1 MAALKQK
8 KDKNNAFIITLT
20 GPSMCGKSYI
30 IDRIME
36 LKEKFYVENQIIFR
50 PASISKYTTRPYRIG
65 EIRDMLEGKRVDV
78 VSCEKI
84 PDDCELK
91 YQTYGKKYGL
101 SLKNIKNHLDNGESP
116 IIIINDVRV
125 VEEIKKSFPQ
135 QVLALFL
142 FREIPKLSSFEKIAN
157 DRGNTSK
164 DETIDR
170 YNKATAIYR
179 TYIENIALFD
189 RVILNPKRSD
199 NSIDYAQIQIENV
212 VKGVLDRRIKLNV
225 KKKNTPR
232 LFIISG
238 NAASGKDQI
247 IQAVND
253 MGKLQAHILPKYTSR
268 MQDQTDGEEMICQ
281 YVPRRDLLAQYKLDY
296 ENELQEKEKTFKSRE
311 SEAESDAE
319 KLVKVRAEI
328 LKERNEIKNEYDR
341 FWDTITEEKNK
352 QCEELRQRIL
362 NEADCKFQLSSLD
375 LFNKNYDQLCD
386 IYKTEGYH
394 KKEIDPEQFLLNNP
408 NLREQDLINLIS
420 DESSAE
426 VDLRY
431 DKIKDLNVNDLWKL
445 YEKVGYHFKDI
456 DVDSYKE
463 SMSQDFLAK
472 FYMRNPEYIIDL
484 EKIRDE
490 KQEYINRKIK
500 NQELGMTGPAY
511 YIEYANKGWI
521 MYENNQ
527 TLYAF
532 AVCDISDDKQKI
544 MFRYNH
550 MISQDKHCVLVASLI
565 DIFGMCKKW
574 FRNHVVTVFAY
585 SEISSEEFERKSKAG
600 TVDKKMLSFE
610 KEIYKYSKY
619 IADYDHVTIYAESE
633 LESKSGGRTEELIDQ
648 IFRLFRYYA

>member
-1 MAALKQK
+1 MTALKQK
-8 KDKNNAFIITLT
+8 QDKNNAFIITLT
-20 GPSMCGKSYI
+20 GPSMSGKSYI

-36 LKEKFYVENQIIFR
+36 LKEKFNVENQIIFR
-50 PASISKYTTRPYRIG
+50 PASISKYTTRPYRIE

-84 PDDCELK
+84 PDECELK

-101 SLKNIKNHLDNGESP
+101 SIKDIKNHLNNGESP

-164 DETIDR
+164 DETMDR

-189 RVILNPKRSD
+189 RVILNPSRSD
-199 NSIDYAQIQIENV
+199 NSIDYAQIQIENI
-212 VKGVLDRRIKLNV
+212 VKGVLDGRIKLNA
-225 KKKNTPR
+225 KKKNKPR

-281 YVPRRDLLAQYKLDY
+281 YIPREDLLAKYKLDY
-296 ENELQEKEKTFKSRE
+296 ENELREKEKTFKRRE
-311 SEAESDAE
+311 SEAEYDPE
-319 KLVKVRAEI
+319 KIVKVRAEI

-341 FWDTITEEKNK
+341 FWDTINEEKNK
-352 QCEELRQRIL
+352 QCEHLRQRIL

-386 IYKTEGYH
+386 IYKSNGYH
-394 KKEIDPEQFLLNNP
+394 KKEIDPEQFLLDNP
-408 NLREQDLINLIS
+408 HLSEQDLINLIS

-426 VDLRY
+426 VDLCY

-456 DVDSYKE
+456 DVASYKE
-463 SMSQDFLAK
+463 SISKNFLAK

-484 EKIRDE
+484 EKIRDD
-490 KQEYINRKIK
+490 KQEYINCKIRK
-500 NQELGMTGPAY
+500 QELGMTGPAY
-511 YIEYANKGWI
+511 YIEYADKGWI

-532 AVCDISDDKQKI
+532 DVCDINENKQKI
-544 MFRYNH
+544 MSRYNH
-550 MISQDKHCVLVASLI
+550 MIDQDKHCVLVASLI

-574 FRNHVVTVFAY
+574 FKNNVVTVFAY
-585 SEISSEEFERKSKAG
+585 SEISSEEFEKKSKAG

-648 IFRLFRYYA
+648 IFRLFRYYI

>member
-1 MAALKQK
+1 M
-8 KDKNNAFIITLT
+8 
-20 GPSMCGKSYI
+20 SGKSYI

-36 LKEKFYVENQIIFR
+36 LKEKLFVENQIIFH
-50 PASISKYTTRPYRIG
+50 PASIPKYTTRPYRIE
-65 EIRDMLEGKRVDV
+65 EIRDISKGKRVDV
-78 VSCEKI
+78 ESCEKI

-101 SLKNIKNHLDNGESP
+101 SIKDIEKHLNNGESP
-116 IIIINDVRV
+116 VIIINDVRV
-125 VEEIKKSFPQ
+125 VEEIKKYFPE

-179 TYIENIALFD
+179 TFIENIALFD
-189 RVILNPKRSD
+189 RVILNPKRSE

-212 VKGVLDRRIKLNV
+212 VKGVLDGRIKLNI
-225 KKKNTPR
+225 KKKNTPK

-238 NAASGKDQI
+238 NAASGKDEI

-268 MQDQTDGEEMICQ
+268 MQDETDGEEMICQ
-281 YVPRRDLLAQYKLDY
+281 YVPRKDLLEQYKLEY
-296 ENELQEKEKTFKSRE
+296 EAELRQKEKDFQTRE
-311 SEAESDAE
+311 SEAEYDVE
-319 KLVKVRAEI
+319 KLVKIRAEI
-328 LKERNEIKNEYDR
+328 LQEKHEIKNEYQR
-341 FWDTITEEKNK
+341 FWQAIAKEKEA
-352 QCEELRQRIL
+352 QCESLRKRIL
-362 NEADCKFQLSSLD
+362 NEADNKFQLSSLD
-375 LFNKNYDQLCD
+375 LFDKSYNQLCA

-394 KKEIDPEQFLLNNP
+394 KKGIDPEQFLRDNSSLS
-408 NLREQDLINLIS
+408 EQELINLIS
-420 DESSAE
+420 DESSVE

-431 DKIKDLNVNDLWKL
+431 DKLKKMNEKELWKL
-445 YEKVGYHFKDI
+445 YEREGYHSKDI
-456 DVDSYKE
+456 DVSSFKE
-463 SMSQDFLAK
+463 SISQNFLKK
-472 FYMRNPEYIIDL
+472 FYMHNPEYIIDL

-490 KQEYINRKIK
+490 KQKYISRKIRK
-500 NQELGMTGPAY
+500 QELGMTGPAY

-532 AVCDISDDKQKI
+532 DVCSIDENNKKT
-544 MFRYNH
+544 MFRYNN
-550 MISQDKHCVLVASLI
+550 MLEQDKHCVLVASLI

-574 FRNHVVTVFAY
+574 FKNHVVTVFAY

-600 TVDKKMLSFE
+600 TVDKKMISFE

-619 IADYDHVTIYAESE
+619 ITDYDHVTIYAESE

>member
-20 GPSMCGKSYI
+20 GPSMSGKSYV

-50 PASISKYTTRPYRIG
+50 PASIPKYTTRPYRIE
-65 EIRDMLEGKRVDV
+65 EIRDMSEGKRVDV

-91 YQTYGKKYGL
+91 YQTYGKKYGV
-101 SLKNIKNHLDNGESP
+101 SLKNIKRHLDNGESP

-142 FREIPKLSSFEKIAN
+142 FREIPKLSSFEKTAN
-157 DRGNTSK
+157 VRGNTSK

-189 RVILNPKRSD
+189 RVILNPNRSD

-212 VKGVLDRRIKLNV
+212 VKGVLDGRIKLNV
-225 KKKNTPR
+225 KKKNAPR

-311 SEAESDAE
+311 SEAECDAE
-319 KLVKVRAEI
+319 RIEKVRAEI

-341 FWDTITEEKNK
+341 FWDAITEEKNK
-352 QCEELRQRIL
+352 QCEDLRQRIL

-375 LFNKNYDQLCD
+375 LFNKNYDQLCG

-408 NLREQDLINLIS
+408 NLSEQDLINLIS

-445 YEKVGYHFKDI
+445 YEKEGYHFKDI
-456 DVDSYKE
+456 DVNSYKE

-484 EKIRDE
+484 EKS
-490 KQEYINRKIK
+490 K
-500 NQELGMTGPAY
+500 N
-511 YIEYANKGWI
+511 I
-521 MYENNQ
+521 
-527 TLYAF
+527 
-532 AVCDISDDKQKI
+532 
-544 MFRYNH
+544 
-550 MISQDKHCVLVASLI
+550 
-565 DIFGMCKKW
+565 
-574 FRNHVVTVFAY
+574 
-585 SEISSEEFERKSKAG
+585 
-600 TVDKKMLSFE
+600 
-610 KEIYKYSKY
+610 
-619 IADYDHVTIYAESE
+619 
-633 LESKSGGRTEELIDQ
+633 
-648 IFRLFRYYA
+648 

>member
-1 MAALKQK
+1 MTALKQK

-20 GPSMCGKSYI
+20 GPSMSGKSYI

-36 LKEKFYVENQIIFR
+36 LKEKLYIENQIIFR
-50 PASISKYTTRPYRIG
+50 PASISKYTTRPYRIE

-78 VSCEKI
+78 ESCEKI

-101 SLKNIKNHLDNGESP
+101 SIKDIKRHLDNGESP

-179 TYIENIALFD
+179 TFIENIALFD
-189 RVILNPKRSD
+189 RVILNPNRSD

-212 VKGVLDRRIKLNV
+212 VKGVLDGRIKLDV
-225 KKKNTPR
+225 KKKNKPR

-238 NAASGKDQI
+238 NAASGKDEI

-268 MQDQTDGEEMICQ
+268 MQDETDGEEMICQ
-281 YVPRRDLLAQYKLDY
+281 YVPRRDLLEQYKLEYD
-296 ENELQEKEKTFKSRE
+296 NELREKEKSFKRRE
-311 SEAESDAE
+311 SEAEYGAE

-328 LKERNEIKNEYDR
+328 LKERHEIKNEYQR
-341 FWDTITEEKNK
+341 FWEAIAEEKEK

-362 NEADCKFQLSSLD
+362 NEADRKFQLSSLD

-386 IYKTEGYH
+386 IYKADGYH
-394 KKEIDPEQFLLNNP
+394 KKEINPEQFLSDNP
-408 NLREQDLINLIS
+408 NLSEQDLINLIS

-431 DKIKDLNVNDLWKL
+431 DKIKKLNEKDLWKL
-445 YEKVGYHFKDI
+445 YEKEGYHFKNI
-456 DVDSYKE
+456 DVASFKE
-463 SMSQDFLAK
+463 NISQNFLEK
-472 FYMRNPEYIIDL
+472 FYMHNPDYIIDL

-490 KQEYINRKIK
+490 KQEFINRKIRK
-500 NQELGMTGPAY
+500 QELGMTGPAY

-532 AVCDISDDKQKI
+532 DVCDIGENKQKI
-544 MFRYNH
+544 MFRYNN